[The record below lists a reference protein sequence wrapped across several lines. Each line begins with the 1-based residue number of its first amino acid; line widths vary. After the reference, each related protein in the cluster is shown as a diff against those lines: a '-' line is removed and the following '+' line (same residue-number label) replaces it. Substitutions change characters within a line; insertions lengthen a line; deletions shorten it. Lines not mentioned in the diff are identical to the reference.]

1 MTILAIFFRT
11 VTKHQWRK
19 QRFGKDHFPLSFRKA
34 AYLSQDRKHVT
45 FYSQLELETKF
56 NFINQKFK
64 PGIPS
69 SSSFILSKSSACL
82 KPCALDRLLSKKDV
96 TKTGNG
102 KMKNGDKKRI
112 GNEDTDRAW
121 VQGRFYSPFFIFP
134 FPYKGVSIQFFR
146 CIPIFFNRLK
156 SIFFLVRSL

>member
-1 MTILAIFFRT
+1 M
-11 VTKHQWRK
+11 
-19 QRFGKDHFPLSFRKA
+19 
-34 AYLSQDRKHVT
+34 
-45 FYSQLELETKF
+45 
-56 NFINQKFK
+56 
-64 PGIPS
+64 
-69 SSSFILSKSSACL
+69 
-82 KPCALDRLLSKKDV
+82 KPCALDRLLSKRDV
-96 TKTGNG
+96 TKPGNG

-156 SIFFLVRSL
+156 SIFFPCPIAIKFSAIIDYGVKFVKM